1 MPIHV
6 RVLTPKERLVKLGIS
21 MLLSMAVIGAILL
34 VVLGITVAQ
43 PAVVRMRTQQATC
56 HVNGSHFVGDKP
68 DRPSRF
74 SCSCSLGRY
83 DVCVSTYECLVIS
96 VTFLTGDGQQ
106 RTADLVDSEEDLG
119 NECAIAPCSRDHE
132 LNDEVVERYQ
142 ETWGR
147 VGQTYPC
154 WYDPGNPSGA
164 ARTHVK
170 SSWSEVFHALFWPA
184 LVMVVFSV
192 AFCFAYTRFT
202 RYIESTL
209 PTSASNNP
217 WSRFQDEPE
226 EPGDENQPQPSSRPK
241 LVFENFA

>member
-1 MPIHV
+1 MPVTV
-6 RVLTPKERLVKLGIS
+6 RVLTPKERLVKFGIT
-21 MLLSMAVIGAILL
+21 MLCSMACLGAIML
-34 VVLGITVAQ
+34 VVLGITIAQ
-43 PAVVRMRTQQATC
+43 PAVVRMRTHQATC
-56 HVNGSHFVGDKP
+56 TVNGSHFDGENP
-68 DRPSRF
+68 ERPSRF

-83 DVCVSTYECLVIS
+83 DVCISTYECLVIS
-96 VTFLTGDGQQ
+96 VTFRTEEGEQ
-106 RTADLVDSEEDLG
+106 RTADLVESEEDLG

-132 LNDEVVERYQ
+132 KNDEMVEEYR
-142 ETWGR
+142 ELWGR

-164 ARTHVK
+164 ARTHFK
-170 SSWSEVFHALFWPA
+170 SSTSEVFHALFWPA

-192 AFCFAYTRFT
+192 AFCFAYLRFT

-209 PTSASNNP
+209 PMTESNNP

-226 EPGDENQPQPSSRPK
+226 EPGDENPSQPSSRPK